1 MKRGFP
7 LAGLLRI
14 RGIQQRAAA
23 AHLSRAAMEEQRT
36 EARDRQV
43 RAALTAS
50 ADTPGDVRTLAA
62 LAASRV
68 AARSVLSDLATLRRT
83 QADEVEAA
91 RARHADA
98 RRAEQGIERLATAFD
113 QRERARREALEQ
125 TALDEIALR
134 AAGAGGSEG
143 AGGSA
148 GKGGSAG
155 AGGAAA
161 AGGSAGE
168 PGTAG
173 ADARASDRDARGAGD
188 PS

>member
-23 AHLSRAAMEEQRT
+23 AHLSRAAIEEQRT

-68 AARSVLSDLATLRRT
+68 AARSVLSDLATLR
-83 QADEVEAA
+83 QAQSAEVESA
-91 RARHADA
+91 RMRHADA
-98 RRAEQGIERLATAFD
+98 RRAERGIERLAAGFAE
-113 QRERARREALEQ
+113 RERLRRDAVEQ
-125 TALDEIALR
+125 AALDEIALR
-134 AAGAGGSEG
+134 TAAPDAGAVDS
-143 AGGSA
+143 
-148 GKGGSAG
+148 
-155 AGGAAA
+155 
-161 AGGSAGE
+161 
-168 PGTAG
+168 G
-173 ADARASDRDARGAGD
+173 ADAGDRLAHDSAPDVGTRGPGDAS
-188 PS
+188 